1 MKFSHGSKF
10 DSRKP
15 AAARFV
21 AIASSC
27 TDLRSIHSLSLSLH
41 AFSFVFAM
49 LDEVVSIR
57 RKLWFLTEYSR
68 EGLGDSSKL
77 KCVDHR
83 LSYDLGWS
91 IDVQF
96 QKRKKKEYSFSNFQF
111 MSQCTRNS
119 NSETAIAAI
128 VVHSERDG
136 SGEWKNAIQRL
147 KSKMEEA
154 RERERES
161 AMF

>member
-96 QKRKKKEYSFSNFQF
+96 QKRKKKGIFFLEFPIYVAVYEKFEQRDSNCGHCCPLGARWKWR
-111 MSQCTRNS
+111 MEKR
-119 NSETAIAAI
+119 
-128 VVHSERDG
+128 HSEV
-136 SGEWKNAIQRL
+136 KV
-147 KSKMEEA
+147 
-154 RERERES
+154 
-161 AMF
+161 